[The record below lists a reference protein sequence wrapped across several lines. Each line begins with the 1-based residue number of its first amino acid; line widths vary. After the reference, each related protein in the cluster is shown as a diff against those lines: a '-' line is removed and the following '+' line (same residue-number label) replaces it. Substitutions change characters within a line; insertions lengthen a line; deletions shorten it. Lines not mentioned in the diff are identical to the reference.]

1 MPFRSRL
8 VVLVRVLVLGFL
20 ASVTQDVGG
29 QENQDIDADRDA
41 FTPTTHT
48 VEAGHWLTETAY
60 TYIQNRSGAPT
71 NSYPELLLRR
81 GITERFELRVG
92 VNYESGSGGS
102 VVTAVETGEGLGDT
116 FSTEATL
123 LYGCKVLVT
132 EQDGWLPRSVAIIEA
147 FTPVAGEVWGTEP
160 AATYALGWALPDGQ
174 RFDTAIRYVYAD
186 SEEGTLDKWMPSA
199 VLRIPITERFEV
211 HAEWFGIWTRGLE
224 DEKVRPFVGP
234 GGHYMITPG
243 FELGARIGWG
253 LTRDAANFYSD
264 VGFGWLY

>member
-8 VVLVRVLVLGFL
+8 VVLVLVLGFPV
-20 ASVTQDVGG
+20 SVTQDVGG

-81 GITERFELRVG
+81 GITERFELRFG